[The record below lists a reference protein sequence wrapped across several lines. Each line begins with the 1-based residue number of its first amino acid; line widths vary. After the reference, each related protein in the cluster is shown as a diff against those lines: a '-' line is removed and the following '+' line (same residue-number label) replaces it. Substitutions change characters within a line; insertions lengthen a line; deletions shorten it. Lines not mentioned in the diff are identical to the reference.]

1 MTPDASVAGTRK
13 NAARKRHSPHGP
25 IELRHRVTSAGK
37 DEVVISGHLGQAN
50 AGRIYEYLEEILSG
64 GHPVTVRLRKA
75 TCDHSGVTGLAM
87 AANLAT
93 RVGRPF
99 RVTGPATLLLLIAT
113 IADSGD
119 IKIHWFRSSTL
130 VWPVPVDVRRLPPIW
145 REDDGET
152 TTWAAS

>member
-1 MTPDASVAGTRK
+1 MTPDASVVGVGK
-13 NAARKRHSPHGP
+13 KAAQKRHSRHPQ

-37 DEVVISGHLGQAN
+37 VEVTISGHLGQSN
-50 AGRIYEYLEEILSG
+50 AGRLYEYLEEILSEG
-64 GHPVTVRLRKA
+64 QPVTVRLRKA
-75 TCDHSGVTGLAM
+75 ACDRSGVTGLAM

-93 RVGRPF
+93 QVGCPF

-119 IKIHWFRSSTL
+119 IKVHWFRGSTL
-130 VWPVPVDVRRLPPIW
+130 AWPAPVDVSRLPPIW